1 MKKIKILS
9 LFDGMS
15 GGQIAFSKLMNGRPY
30 DWYSSEIDK
39 RSIAI
44 TQYNF
49 PNTIQL
55 GDVRNIDK
63 KMIKRLLADGDF
75 DAVIAGSPCKN
86 VSQSGNRKG
95 MITKCGIEIV
105 SVEQYRKLKKEGKE
119 FEGQSYL
126 FWEYIDK
133 LELIKPKNSFLEN
146 VTMGGQMQK
155 WEKIMSKAIGREP
168 IRVNSSLVTAQNRDR
183 LYWPSFDVTIPE
195 DENIMIYD
203 VIPDA
208 MCAYGESGRQLNGS
222 SKYTQV
228 GANRKDGKANCLT
241 TNSKRRWITMYDG
254 SRRPLTIEECEILQG
269 VPVGYTDVPGVSL
282 TARFEALGNG
292 WTVPLIEHFFSH
304 IPELNMVEEYSR

>member
-9 LFDGMS
+9 IFDGIS
-15 GGQIAFSKLMNGRPY
+15 CGQIAFSQLMNGRPY

-39 RSIAI
+39 HSIAI

-55 GDVRNIDK
+55 GDIRNIDE

-86 VSQSGNRKG
+86 VSQSGKKQG
-95 MITKCGIEIV
+95 MVTTCGIEII
-105 SVEQYRKLKKEGKE
+105 SVEQYRRLKKEGKE

-133 LELIKPKNSFLEN
+133 LVRIKPSNSFLEN

-155 WEKIMSKAIGREP
+155 WERIMSKALGMNP
-168 IRVNSSLVTAQNRDR
+168 IRINSSLVTAQNRDR

-208 MCAYGESGRQLNGS
+208 MCSYGISGRQLNGS

-228 GANRKDGKANCLT
+228 GADRKDGKANCLT
-241 TNSKRRWITMYDG
+241 TGSQRRKITTYDG
-254 SRRPLTIEECEILQG
+254 SQRPLTVEECEILQG
-269 VPVGYTDVPGVSL
+269 IPVGYTNVPGVSK
-282 TARFEALGNG
+282 TARYNALGNG
-292 WTVPLIEHFFSH
+292 WTVPLIKHLFSYM
-304 IPELNMVEEYSR
+304 PELKMIEEYSR